1 MFQVEVRILK
11 REEIPS
17 ALLMSLACMYKKKK
31 KYIKTYNFYE
41 ISRLMVGVH
50 TIEKVR
56 II

>member
-1 MFQVEVRILK
+1 MFQVEVRYWKEDTISSF
-11 REEIPS
+11 IDV
-17 ALLMSLACMYKKKK
+17 LACMYKKKK

-41 ISRLMVGVH
+41 ISELMAGVH